1 MTPGPEGAPGY
12 SVLGLLVMHLVSVRP
27 WGLGDAISTENNVHM
42 MEKPHHKILGPRS
55 KLVGVVHNSDHLTN
69 PYAHPKEYQKPKHC
83 LVVPKWPNS
92 KGV

>member
-12 SVLGLLVMHLVSVRP
+12 SVLGLLVTHLVSVRP
-27 WGLGDAISTENNVHM
+27 WGLGDAISAENSVHM
-42 MEKPHHKILGPRS
+42 KEKPHHKILGPRS
-55 KLVGVVHNSDHLTN
+55 KPVGVVHSSDHLKD